1 MAKMFEEL
9 QIWQKAREL
18 VKAIYKI
25 TMSDKFKKDY
35 SLSDQI
41 RRSSVSVMSNI
52 AEGFER
58 GSNTEFVQ
66 FLYIEKG
73 SAGEVRTQLY
83 IAYDL
88 KYIDDQVFESAS
100 RMSIELSKG
109 ISRFINY
116 LKKSKI
122 AGEKYKP

>member
-1 MAKMFEEL
+1 MVKMFEEL

-18 VKAIYKI
+18 VKAIYKLSM
-25 TMSDKFKKDY
+25 TDKFKKDY
-35 SLSDQI
+35 SLVDQI
-41 RRSSVSVMSNI
+41 RRSSVSIMSNI

-58 GSNTEFVQ
+58 GSNTEFIQ
-66 FLYIEKG
+66 FLYIAKG

-88 KYIDDQVFESAS
+88 KYIGDKDFESAS
-100 RMSIELSKG
+100 RMSVELSRG